1 MALIKPKT
9 LPRTIKAI
17 KARNKK
23 NGGLFFDR
31 EVLEF
36 QFTRVMNVVHKGHFI
51 TSEGTQRNN
60 VSRTYTI
67 RQCDVDGNIS
77 GVAKYDS
84 FTTAYADLKT
94 L

>member
-1 MALIKPKT
+1 MAKPKT
-9 LPRTIKAI
+9 LPRTISAI
-17 KARNKK
+17 KKRNKK
-23 NGGLFFDR
+23 NGGLFFDK

-36 QFTRVMNVVHKGHFI
+36 QYTRVMNAVHKGCFI

-84 FTTAYADLKT
+84 FTTAYADFKNL
-94 L
+94 